1 MLIQVWMF
9 MEQLI
14 GINHY
19 NDQKK
24 KDSFKYS
31 RIRFWKLH
39 TIIFSKCILKC
50 ILV

>member
-19 NDQKK
+19 NDQKRK
-24 KDSFKYS
+24 
-31 RIRFWKLH
+31 IHLN
-39 TIIFSKCILKC
+39 IAE
-50 ILV
+50 